1 MPSAL
6 LTIRPAEPADAA
18 GVAEVNLSAWQT
30 TYRGILDDDYVQGR
44 SSQDQLVVWRDL
56 LAEPNPSRQY
66 FVALEDDRVLGYCGA
81 GRNADT
87 HSPFQAELYG
97 ATVLPGRHG
106 QGIGSRLLG
115 TQAQWLRLMG
125 WESMQCWLMEQ
136 NPFRGFYERHGGLR
150 LDATRELDFGGKRV
164 TVISYG
170 WTDLDALIQ
179 L

>member
-1 MPSAL
+1 MPPAL

-18 GVAEVNLSAWQT
+18 GVAEVNLLAWQA
-30 TYRGILDDDYVQGR
+30 TYRGLLDDAYVQGR

-56 LAEPNPSRQY
+56 LTEPNPSRQY
-66 FVALEDDRVLGYCGA
+66 FVALEGDRVLGYCGA
-81 GRNADT
+81 GRNVDT
-87 HSPFQAELYG
+87 RSPFQAELYG
-97 ATVLPGRHG
+97 ASVLPSR

-136 NPFRGFYERHGGLR
+136 NPSRGFYERHGGLR

-164 TVISYG
+164 TVVSYG
-170 WTDLDALIQ
+170 WTELDALIK